1 MVDSEA
7 MFVRLLGRFR
17 TQSTAW
23 PDERITVKKPV
34 NLGLDRESDAAHDRE
49 QQHHQRNNF

>member
-17 TQSTAW
+17 RQSTAW
-23 PDERITVKKPV
+23 LDERITVEKPV
-34 NLGLDRESDAAHDRE
+34 NLGLDR
-49 QQHHQRNNF
+49 

>member
-1 MVDSEA
+1 MKSRLYGFHDMVDSEA

-23 PDERITVKKPV
+23 LDERITVKKPV
-34 NLGLDRESDAAHDRE
+34 NLVLDR
-49 QQHHQRNNF
+49 